1 MSHTTKHPYTRT
13 KAIDPSCRSH
23 GDCPHCQGNRQHKH
37 KRRMV
42 QGDGLDWLLEGEE
55 EEGELAEL
63 VEENVIKRVVRW

>member
-1 MSHTTKHPYTRT
+1 M
-13 KAIDPSCRSH
+13 A
-23 GDCPHCQGNRQHKH
+23 
-37 KRRMV
+37 